1 MKRILF
7 SAVMFSSVVA
17 SSLIGVSSANAQTTE
32 SYSAY
37 NRNYYVAPSP
47 VWNYPRFGYDSWG
60 SHASTYEAGV
70 LAGMGSL
77 YRGVGE
83 YNVANSVA
91 AYNWQ
96 LARNANLMNNIAE
109 RQARANM
116 YASVRIAQERRHQ
129 ENMKKN
135 QAVAAFHAKEQGA
148 VLASTQI
155 DRTTGDIKWPVVLQ
169 AAAFADD
176 RESIE
181 MALDKITDQHQVAL
195 ANPEQEFK
203 DSVNALKSKLAE
215 RKDEFRPSDYYA
227 AKSFLDRLQNV
238 TREVSE
244 QEAKSF

>member
-17 SSLIGVSSANAQTTE
+17 SSLIGMSSANAQTTE

-70 LAGMGSL
+70 LAGLGSL

-135 QAVAAFHAKEQGA
+135 QAVAAFHAKERGA

-155 DRTTGDIKWPVVLQ
+155 DRATGEIKWPAALQ
-169 AAAFADD
+169 LSVFADD

-181 MALDKITDQHQVAL
+181 SALVRMTDQHQVAL
-195 ANPEQEFK
+195 TNSEQDISEA
-203 DSVNALKSKLAE
+203 VNALRTKLLDRKAE
-215 RKDEFRPSDYYA
+215 LRPSDYFA
-227 AKSFLDRLQNV
+227 AKSFLDRLQNEI
-238 TREVSE
+238 RELSE

>member
-1 MKRILF
+1 MKRF
-7 SAVMFSSVVA
+7 YFSSVMYSTVMA
-17 SSLIGVSSANAQTTE
+17 IGGLIGVSNVNAQTTE

-135 QAVAAFHAKEQGA
+135 QAVAAYHAKSLENRFQ
-148 VLASTQI
+148 LSSSRNRKSCKLI
-155 DRTTGDIKWPVVLQ
+155 PYELLLRTVPT
-169 AAAFADD
+169 
-176 RESIE
+176 
-181 MALDKITDQHQVAL
+181 
-195 ANPEQEFK
+195 
-203 DSVNALKSKLAE
+203 
-215 RKDEFRPSDYYA
+215 YA
-227 AKSFLDRLQNV
+227 YDGIC
-238 TREVSE
+238 
-244 QEAKSF
+244 